1 MKQNNSFKRIKKK
14 GFIFGLSFV
23 KKKGF
28 IFGLSFGQQKNNNF
42 ECYLY
47 VSIQKVKTTTFV
59 AIYQD
64 LQSSFPE
71 ARTCIAY

>member
-1 MKQNNSFKRIKKK
+1 MKQNNSFKRI
-14 GFIFGLSFV
+14 

-59 AIYQD
+59 ATYQD
-64 LQSSFPE
+64 LQSSFSE